1 MGAFGLPDKRSIN
14 IKRSRSAYI
23 FTLCFIIIFNF
34 LIPRLMP
41 GDPFTNLSGEEGDVI
56 STFSDEQIEKYKAYY
71 GLDKSLGKQFVDYIK
86 NLLKGNLGYSI
97 NYKESVWDIIKSRA
111 KWTMPIVIISSL
123 LACFFGVLLGS
134 ISAWNRDSK
143 PDKVF
148 YFIMLIISE
157 IPSFL
162 IGILFLFILAGS
174 LKLFPLA
181 GGKSTFANY
190 ANFFE
195 AFKDYGHH
203 AFLPILTLTISGMGP
218 YYLLARS
225 SMVTVLDKAYIKTAK
240 SKGLKD
246 RRVIFSHALKN
257 SILPII
263 TRLFISLGVI
273 FSGAILVENVFTY
286 PGIGSLMNQAIRLRD
301 YPLIQGIF
309 LFVAILVL
317 LMNFLADRTYELLD
331 PRVRK

>member
-1 MGAFGLPDKRSIN
+1 
-14 IKRSRSAYI
+14 
-23 FTLCFIIIFNF
+23 
-34 LIPRLMP
+34 MP
-41 GDPFTNLSGEEGDVI
+41 GDPFTNLASDEGDAI
-56 STFSDEQIEKYKAYY
+56 STYSEEQIEIYKSYY
-71 GLDKSLGKQFVDYIK
+71 GLDKPLGRQFVDYVK
-86 NLLKGNLGYSI
+86 NLAKGNLGFSI
-97 NYKESVWDIIKSRA
+97 NYKEGVWDIIKSRA
-111 KWTMPIVIISSL
+111 RWTIPLVLISSL

-134 ISAWNRDSK
+134 ISAWNRDTK

-148 YFIMLIISE
+148 YFFMLIISE

-174 LKLFPLA
+174 MRLFPLA

-190 ANFFE
+190 GSIFE
-195 AFKDYGHH
+195 ALKDYSYHG
-203 AFLPILTLTISGMGP
+203 FLPVLTLVVSGMGP

-225 SMVTVLDKAYIKTAK
+225 SMITVLDKAYIKTAK

-246 RRVIFSHALKN
+246 KKVILSHALKN

-263 TRLFISLGVI
+263 TRLFISLGGI
-273 FSGAILVENVFTY
+273 FSGAILVENVFSY

-309 LFVAILVL
+309 LFVAVLVL
-317 LMNFLADRTYELLD
+317 LMNFLADKTYGILD